1 LLSEIFAVLT
11 DGFHKPGFKL
21 HALLLQNLFTVA
33 DSPERLTAS
42 LCPPE
47 KQGQYSS
54 NAHFIKDH
62 VATLLAGSFPN
73 MSAGDVERFA
83 SGMMEYKSDLVQFK
97 NHLRDFL
104 VASKQFSTADFAEEE
119 KARLAEVAKER
130 LAAVPGM
137 IAPNELN
144 MDDDED

>member
-1 LLSEIFAVLT
+1 
-11 DGFHKPGFKL
+11 
-21 HALLLQNLFTVA
+21 
-33 DSPERLTAS
+33 
-42 LCPPE
+42 
-47 KQGQYSS
+47 
-54 NAHFIKDH
+54 
-62 VATLLAGSFPN
+62 
-73 MSAGDVERFA
+73 MSTSDVERFA